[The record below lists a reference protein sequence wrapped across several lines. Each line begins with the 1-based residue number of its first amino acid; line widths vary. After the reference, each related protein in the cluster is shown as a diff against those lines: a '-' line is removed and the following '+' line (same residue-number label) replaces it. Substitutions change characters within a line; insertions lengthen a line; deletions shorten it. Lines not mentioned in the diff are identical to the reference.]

1 MAVFECVQQTVVF
14 KRIGFLKKIAEVA
27 VNKMMYLLRI
37 NMRNRFLSVIP
48 LFLSLSACVEPQQ
61 TSIVGPSG
69 QNMLVAKCSQS
80 PNACYQ
86 KASDTCSGSYQV
98 LDSYSKAGG
107 LLADV
112 LPGPVTWYYMTY
124 QCGQTDGQTPTFPF
138 RGQQYTPPP
147 VIQAPAP
154 TTTTCN
160 RYGNSV
166 TCNSY

>member
-1 MAVFECVQQTVVF
+1 MH
-14 KRIGFLKKIAEVA
+14 
-27 VNKMMYLLRI
+27 LLRI

-48 LFLSLSACVEPQQ
+48 LFLGLSACVEPQQ

-160 RYGNSV
+160 RFGNSV
-166 TCNSY
+166 TCNSF

>member
-1 MAVFECVQQTVVF
+1 MFGTKRVHSDPSRAGAAKAVEVTVSKTVH
-14 KRIGFLKKIAEVA
+14 
-27 VNKMMYLLRI
+27 LLGM
-37 NMRNRFLSVIP
+37 NMRNRFLLVLP
-48 LFLSLSACVEPQQ
+48 FFLALSACVEPQQ
-61 TSIVGPSG
+61 TSVIGPSG
-69 QNMLVAKCSQS
+69 HNILVAKCSQS
-80 PNACYQ
+80 PIACYQ
-86 KASDTCSGSYQV
+86 KASDNCSGSYQV

-107 LLADV
+107 LLADA

-124 QCGQTDGQTPTFPF
+124 QCGQTDGLTPTFPF

-160 RYGNSV
+160 RFGNSV

>member
-1 MAVFECVQQTVVF
+1 M
-14 KRIGFLKKIAEVA
+14 KNKFLWV
-27 VNKMMYLLRI
+27 M
-37 NMRNRFLSVIP
+37 P
-48 LFLSLSACVEPQQ
+48 LFFGLSACVEPQQ

-69 QNMLVAKCSQS
+69 KNMLVAKCSQS

-107 LLADV
+107 LVADV

-124 QCGQTDGQTPTFPF
+124 QCGQTDGKTPTFPF
-138 RGQQYTPPP
+138 RGQQYTP
-147 VIQAPAP
+147 VIIQAPAATAP
-154 TTTTCN
+154 ARTRTTTCN
-160 RYGNSV
+160 RFGNSV